1 MSWLDLSP
9 ALPEII
15 LALGTLAL
23 LLVGAI
29 RAKAASLFIYFGA
42 MAVIAAAGIALLAGP
57 GETQV
62 IFGGLFTAD
71 ALSSYLK
78 ILLLLGSFGCLAMS
92 KNYVWRVLDGKF
104 EYPLL
109 ILTAT
114 LGACVMAS
122 ASDLLTLYVGLE
134 LQSLSL
140 YVLAA
145 LQRDH
150 ARSSEA
156 GLKYFIL
163 GALSSGALLYGASLI
178 YGFVGTT
185 NFAQLGAAL
194 HDSAYLTPPVIVG
207 MVFVLAGL
215 AFKISAAP
223 FHMWTPDVYAG
234 APTSVTAFF
243 AAVPKIAAMALLLR
257 ALAGPFAGMTGTWEL
272 ILQAMALLSMA
283 VGAFAALKQ
292 RDLKRLLAYSSIG
305 HVGYMLVGLAAGGEK
320 AFLGVLIYL
329 AIYLFMTLGIF
340 AVITA
345 LKRGAESV
353 ETIDDLAGL
362 GQSQPLLALCI
373 AALMFSLAG
382 VPPLGGFFGKLYVFV
397 AAVEAGY
404 YPLAIAGVLLSA
416 VSAFY
421 YLRIIKVMYFEAVP
435 AERLPLGRF
444 RDIGATA
451 VLGVSTLYLVLFA
464 FVPHILI
471 DSAARVAHGLF
482 S

>member
-1 MSWLDLSP
+1 M
-9 ALPEII
+9 
-15 LALGTLAL
+15 L
-23 LLVGAI
+23 LIGAI
-29 RAKAASLFIYFGA
+29 RAKPASKLVYYGA
-42 MAVIAAAGIALLAGP
+42 MGVIAAAGIAVFQEP
-57 GETQV
+57 SETQV
-62 IFGGLFTAD
+62 VFGGLFTVD
-71 ALSSYLK
+71 ALSDYLK
-78 ILLLLGSFGCLAMS
+78 ILLLLGSFATLAMS
-92 KNYVWRVLDGKF
+92 KSYVWRVLEGKF

-145 LQRDH
+145 FRRDH
-150 ARSSEA
+150 ATSSEA

-257 ALAGPFAGMTGTWEL
+257 VLAGPFSGTSGAWML
-272 ILQAMALLSMA
+272 IMQIMALLSMA

-320 AFLGVLIYL
+320 AFLGVLVYL

-340 AVITA
+340 AVLLG
-345 LKRGAESV
+345 LKRGEESI
-353 ETIDDLAGL
+353 ERIEDLAGL
-362 GQSQPLLALCI
+362 GQSQPLVALCV

-382 VPPLGGFFGKLYVFV
+382 VPPLAGFFGKLYVFV

-435 AERLPLGRF
+435 ADRMPLQPL
-444 RDIGATA
+444 RDYGAMA
-451 VLGVSTLYLVLFA
+451 VVAISTLYLVLFA
-464 FVPHILI
+464 FMPSLLI
-471 DSAARVAHGLF
+471 DSAAKIAHGLF
-482 S
+482 Q